1 MKNILIIIALL
12 SSTLIY
18 SQKPLT
24 PENEI
29 RIGLD
34 GWGYAQIECDENLT
48 FKITSYIAKRETP
61 ENTIYFSHSDI
72 AELRIII
79 SKATEI
85 YHQVK
90 LFQTEFEKS
99 LGFINGVEYVFRKF
113 KYHFDVEL
121 RYLECNYS
129 IHDFRNKND
138 AFYQKVRY
146 GTSFNILNAYDNY
159 CEELEQHKI
168 NYKKYELRREKELE
182 IISKL

>member
-79 SKATEI
+79 SKATNI
-85 YHQVK
+85 YYKVRD
-90 LFQTEFEKS
+90 FETEFEKS
-99 LGFINGVEYVFRKF
+99 LGFINDAEYVFTN
-113 KYHFDVEL
+113 KYHHFVIEL
-121 RYLECNYS
+121 RCSKIYT
-129 IHDFRNKND
+129 IHNFSHPSYIK
-138 AFYQKVRY
+138 
-146 GTSFNILNAYDNY
+146 NILNAYDNY
-159 CEELEQHKI
+159 CKELEQYKI
-168 NYKKYELRREKELE
+168 NYKKYELRIEKELE